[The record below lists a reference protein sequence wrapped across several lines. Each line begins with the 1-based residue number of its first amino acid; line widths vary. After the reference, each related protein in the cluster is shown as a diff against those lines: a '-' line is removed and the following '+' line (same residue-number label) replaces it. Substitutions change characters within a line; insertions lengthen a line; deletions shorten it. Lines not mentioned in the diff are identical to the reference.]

1 MNKLMDD
8 AVNEFAKLPGIGRRS
23 ALRMVLHMLKE
34 SPEEVRQF
42 SSVITR
48 LREEIK
54 YCTVCYNISEGDLCS
69 ICSDKRRDTSLVCV
83 VESIR
88 DIIAIE
94 NTQQFRGVYHVL
106 GGIISPIDGI
116 GPGEL
121 NVEAFVERIRA
132 GHVQEIIMAL
142 SSTMEGDTTVFYLYR
157 RIKEAQGEQVIKV
170 STIARGISVGDELEY
185 ADELTLGRSIL
196 QRVPYENSLMR

>member
-23 ALRMVLHMLKE
+23 ALRMVLHLLKE
-34 SPEEVRQF
+34 TPEEVRQF
-42 SSVITR
+42 SAVITR

-54 YCTVCYNISEGDLCS
+54 YCNTCYNIAEGALCS
-69 ICSDKRRDTSLVCV
+69 ICTDKRRDTSLVCV

-121 NVEAFVERIRA
+121 NVESFVERIRS
-132 GHVQEIIMAL
+132 GSVQEIIMAL

-157 RIKEAQGEQVIKV
+157 RIKEAQGEMPIKV

>member
-1 MNKLMDD
+1 MDD